1 MPRRNDIDPELL
13 SRMADQA
20 TTRRRFLG
28 MGGLALGGLALGPAV
43 LAACGSSTSSSS
55 TDTTSA
61 GGATGGASGST
72 MVMLNWPLY
81 IEGDDPE
88 TSPTIQGFTKETGIK
103 VDYKPDIDGNDS
115 FNTKYQETL
124 KSGDNIGVD
133 LIVLTSW
140 NAADYISL
148 GLVEPWDDSLFP
160 NKKNVIPSDQNLDWD
175 PGRKYSIPWAIGQTA
190 LAYYP
195 DKVGGEINDV
205 NALFDPKYAG
215 KVTILDEWRDS
226 VGLTMLGMGYNPT
239 TGTEAQMLEAVDK
252 LGKARDAGQFK
263 KVTGNSYTEDLTLGD
278 TWLAMAWSGDIANIA
293 KENPG
298 LKWVVPNQ
306 GGMSFT
312 DNALIPKGAK
322 NSSGANQF
330 MNYVY
335 TPSVAGPLYESI
347 QYVPPVQGALDAMTP
362 EGKASPFVNP
372 PATPKLYEFKVL
384 PADQAETI
392 SRAYTAA
399 TEQ

>member
-13 SRMADQA
+13 SRLAEQA
-20 TTRRRFLG
+20 TSRRRFLG
-28 MGGLALGGLALGPAV
+28 MGGLALGGLALGPTV
-43 LAACGSSTSSSS
+43 LAACGSSSKSKTE
-55 TDTTSA
+55 
-61 GGATGGASGST
+61 ST

-81 IEGDDPE
+81 IEGDDAA
-88 TSPTIQGFTKETGIK
+88 TSPTINGFTQQTGIK
-103 VDYKPDIDGNDS
+103 VDYKPDIDDNDS
-115 FNTKYQETL
+115 FNTKYQDTL
-124 KSGDNIGVD
+124 KSGQGIGAD
-133 LIVLTSW
+133 LVVLTSW

-148 GLVEPWDDSLFP
+148 GLVEPWDDALFP
-160 NKKNVIPSDQNLDWD
+160 NKKNVIPTDINLDWD

-205 NALFDPKYAG
+205 NAIFDPKYAG
-215 KVTILDEWRDS
+215 KVTILSEWRDS

-252 LGKARDAGQFK
+252 IGKARDAGQFK
-263 KVTGNSYTEDLTLGD
+263 KITGNSYKEDLGLGD
-278 TWLAMAWSGDIANIA
+278 TWLAMAWSGDIANLA
-293 KENPG
+293 KDKPG
-298 LKWVVPNQ
+298 LKWVIPTQ

-312 DNALIPKGAK
+312 DNAMIPKGAT

-347 QYVPPVQGALDAMTP
+347 AYVPPVQGAIDYMTA
-362 EGKASPFVNP
+362 EGKASPYVNP
-372 PATPKLYEFKVL
+372 PATPPLYEFKVL
-384 PADQAETI
+384 TPDQAEVI